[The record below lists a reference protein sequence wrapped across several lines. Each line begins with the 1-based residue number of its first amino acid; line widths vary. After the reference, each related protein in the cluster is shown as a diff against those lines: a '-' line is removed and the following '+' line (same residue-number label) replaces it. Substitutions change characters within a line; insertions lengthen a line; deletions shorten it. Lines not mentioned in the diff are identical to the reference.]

1 MTREHRERRRATFDQ
16 AADLYD
22 RARPGYPRA
31 LFDDLAELTGVG
43 AGSRVLES
51 RDRHGRVR
59 GLAAAR
65 RAVRPRPGRDGVPLD
80 RPGGAGRQAA
90 DVLRPGGWLATIS
103 THHIAGG
110 DESFFAEA
118 QTCYERWDPETPSG
132 GVALE
137 PAADIPHASD
147 ELDRSSRFG
156 PARFRRY
163 EWELPYTAASYLD
176 LLRTYSGH
184 RDLDPGSQAGLLGC
198 IAHLIDSRH
207 GGRIVKRYLTEL
219 RVAPAVQPPT

>member
-1 MTREHRERRRATFDQ
+1 MRVVK
-16 AADLYD
+16 AAD
-22 RARPGYPRA
+22 A
-31 LFDDLAELTGVG
+31 
-43 AGSRVLES
+43 
-51 RDRHGRVR
+51 
-59 GLAAAR
+59 
-65 RAVRPRPGRDGVPLD
+65 
-80 RPGGAGRQAA
+80 
-90 DVLRPGGWLATIS
+90 LRPGGWLATIS

-118 QTCYERWDPETPSG
+118 QTCYERWDPETPPG

-147 ELDRSSRFG
+147 ELDRSTRFG

-163 EWELPYTAASYLD
+163 EWELPYTTASYLD

-219 RVAPAVQPPT
+219 RVAPGCPAADLTHDPPSVSKGLRAPGQVRRAGQLTSSTPVTTATKPSANGPLRRSPRRRIASRAATTGFRLT